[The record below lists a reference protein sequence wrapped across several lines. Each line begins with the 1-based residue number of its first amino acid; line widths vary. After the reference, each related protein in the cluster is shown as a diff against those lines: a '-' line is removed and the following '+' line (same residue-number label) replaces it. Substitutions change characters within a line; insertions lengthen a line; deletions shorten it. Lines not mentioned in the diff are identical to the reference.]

1 MGSGKSTLGALL
13 AEKLNWGFLDT
24 DVAISQEV
32 GMDIEAIFSQYG
44 QDYFRQLEGGLI
56 TRISQHPT
64 PLVIATGGGMPIF
77 HPLKGLGEIIYLHV
91 GFEVILERLEQDNNP
106 RPLFENP
113 AQLYALYTLESL
125 AHTLARHSLTGGQIA
140 LIVKNTAC
148 KVATY
153 PNPLFSLEDFLVE
166 IKKEKQGNFDQTK
179 NIGFGV

>member
-1 MGSGKSTLGALL
+1 MSATKIWLVGFMGSGKSTLGALL

-64 PLVIATGGGMPIF
+64 PLVVATGGGLPIF
-77 HPLKGLGEIIYLHV
+77 NSLEGLGEIIYLHV

-113 AQLYALYTLESL
+113 AQLHALYTQRHPLY
-125 AHTLARHSLTGGQIA
+125 ARIATHTINANQHLPQVLNQLLGLVSNIH
-140 LIVKNTAC
+140 KN
-148 KVATY
+148 
-153 PNPLFSLEDFLVE
+153 
-166 IKKEKQGNFDQTK
+166 
-179 NIGFGV
+179 